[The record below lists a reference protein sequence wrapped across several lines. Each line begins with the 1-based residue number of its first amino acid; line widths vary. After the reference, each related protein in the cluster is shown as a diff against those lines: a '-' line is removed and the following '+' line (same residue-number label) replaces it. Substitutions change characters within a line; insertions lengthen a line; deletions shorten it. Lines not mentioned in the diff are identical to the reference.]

1 MSGTL
6 LQTEALAKTYQMGD
20 IHVHAL
26 RGVNLQVQRGEF
38 IAIMGASGSGKTTFM
53 NLLGCLDKA
62 STGSYILDGIAVH
75 EMSDEE
81 LTSIR
86 NQKIG
91 YVFQSFYLLPR
102 TTALE
107 NVELPLLY
115 CHKCSLHDRHEKA
128 MKALSIVGIEDR
140 ARHFPNQ
147 LSGGQQQRVA
157 IARAIVND
165 PVFILADEP
174 TGNLDTRTSIEV
186 MAVFQELHSQGK
198 TVILV
203 THENDIEQYA
213 QRQITF
219 RDGLIISDKTNP
231 KPRIASEDL
240 KNLPKLDEED

>member
-1 MSGTL
+1 
-6 LQTEALAKTYQMGD
+6 
-20 IHVHAL
+20 
-26 RGVNLQVQRGEF
+26 
-38 IAIMGASGSGKTTFM
+38 
-53 NLLGCLDKA
+53 
-62 STGSYILDGIAVH
+62 SYILDGIAVH

-115 CHKCSLHDRHEKA
+115 CHRCSLHERHSKA
-128 MKALSIVGIEDR
+128 VKALSIVGIEDR

-186 MAVFQELHSQGK
+186 MAVFQDLHSQGK

-203 THENDIEQYA
+203 THENDIAQYA